1 MRVDFLS
8 GRYSPRFAGH
18 RIRRVASMEE
28 YGRIVIFTTPSK
40 SDGVRRHIEQTVD
53 SKGKHLD
60 LLLKQLPSL
69 DDAVHLLNSGSGD
82 LIAMSPEEWEQI
94 RDNRFTLVGIL
105 PRREPTWVLVS
116 DDNPDRLVKEP
127 LVVCDSE
134 LMSRQFQRVR
144 PDATI
149 LQSGMVIEDSVLEER
164 ETWMSIE
171 QLRSRGEIDG
181 YIIPRSLYTMLNIRS
196 RRHTL
201 GLQREQPR
209 GLRER
214 FIPPPMH
221 GFTLLVG
228 RFGFPSE
235 VVESLCDQPAMVA
248 YEVEHMLMNNL
259 PEEFRGMTG
268 IFVEQ
273 RKLGSLMNESKKN
286 NDGFFE
292 KFYIDTENKPI
303 RSGPQIEVFLESLDH
318 QGRVAFGCYKVI
330 ELEAMRLGTIN
341 ILREFE
347 SIGLQLSTDFEELKR
362 APETLPEEYKFA
374 REKLF
379 KLHKNGNRE
388 SDLDEN

>member
-8 GRYSPRFAGH
+8 GRYSPSFAGH
-18 RIRRVASMEE
+18 CIRRVASMAD

-40 SDGVRRHIEQTVD
+40 SDGVRRHIEQTVE
-53 SKGKHLD
+53 SKGKNID

-69 DDAVHLLNSGSGD
+69 DDAVHLLDSGSGD
-82 LIAMSPEEWEQI
+82 LIAISPEEWEQI
-94 RDNRFTLVGIL
+94 KDNRFALVGIL

-127 LVVCDSE
+127 LIVCDSE
-134 LMSRQFQRVR
+134 LMSRQFRRVR
-144 PDATI
+144 PDAT
-149 LQSGMVIEDSVLEER
+149 LQQSGTLIEDSGLEER
-164 ETWMSIE
+164 ELWMSIE
-171 QLRSRGEIDG
+171 QLRIDGEIDG
-181 YIIPRSLYTMLNIRS
+181 YIVPRSLYSMLNIRS

-228 RFGFPSE
+228 RSGFPSE
-235 VVESLCDQPAMVA
+235 EVDSLCDHSAMVA
-248 YEVEHMLMNNL
+248 YDVEHMLMKNL
-259 PEEFRGMTG
+259 PKEYSGLTG

-273 RKLGSLMNESKKN
+273 RKLGSLMTESKKN

-292 KFYIDTENKPI
+292 KFYVDTENKPI
-303 RSGPQIEVFLESLDH
+303 RSGPQIEIFMESLDH

-362 APETLPEEYKFA
+362 APEILPEEYKYA

-379 KLHKNGNRE
+379 RLHENENRE
-388 SDLDEN
+388 SNLDEK

>member
-8 GRYSPRFAGH
+8 GRYSPSFAGH
-18 RIRRVASMEE
+18 CIRRVASMED

-40 SDGVRRHIEQTVD
+40 SDGVRRHIEQTVE

-69 DDAVHLLNSGSGD
+69 DDAVHLLDSGSGD
-82 LIAMSPEEWEQI
+82 LIAISPEEWEQI
-94 RDNRFTLVGIL
+94 RDNRFVLVGIL

-116 DDNPDRLVKEP
+116 DDNPDRLIKEP
-127 LVVCDSE
+127 LIVCDSE
-134 LMSRQFQRVR
+134 LMARQFRRVR
-144 PDATI
+144 PDATL
-149 LQSGMVIEDSVLEER
+149 LQSETVIDDSGLEER
-164 ETWMSIE
+164 ELWMSIE
-171 QLRSRGEIDG
+171 QLRIEGKIDG
-181 YIIPRSLYTMLNIRS
+181 YIVPRSLYSMLNIRS

-228 RFGFPSE
+228 RLGFPHE
-235 VVESLCDQPAMVA
+235 EVESLCDHSAMVA
-248 YEVEHMLMNNL
+248 YDVEDMLMKNL
-259 PEEFRGMTG
+259 PEEYSGLTG

-292 KFYIDTENKPI
+292 KFYVDTENKPI
-303 RSGPQIEVFLESLDH
+303 RSGPQIEVFMESLDH

-362 APETLPEEYKFA
+362 APETLPEEYKYA

-379 KLHKNGNRE
+379 KLRENENRE
-388 SDLDEN
+388 SNLDEK

>member
-8 GRYSPRFAGH
+8 GRYSPSFAGH
-18 RIRRVASMEE
+18 CIRRVVSMEDDS
-28 YGRIVIFTTPSK
+28 RIVIFTTPSK
-40 SDGVRRHIEQTVD
+40 SDGVRRHIEQTVE
-53 SKGKHLD
+53 SKGKNLD

-69 DDAVHLLNSGSGD
+69 DDAVHLLDSGSGD
-82 LIAMSPEEWEQI
+82 LIAMSPEEWDHI
-94 RDNRFTLVGIL
+94 SDDRFALVGIL

-134 LMSRQFQRVR
+134 LMSRQFRRVR
-144 PDATI
+144 PDSTI
-149 LQSGMVIEDSVLEER
+149 RHSAMVIDDSGRDER
-164 ETWMSIE
+164 EVWMSIE
-171 QLRSRGEIDG
+171 QLRIEGKIDG
-181 YIIPRSLYTMLNIRS
+181 YIVPRALYSMLNIRS

-201 GLQREQPR
+201 GLQREQPK

-228 RFGFPSE
+228 RVGFPSNK
-235 VVESLCDQPAMVA
+235 VESLCEQSAMVA
-248 YEVEHMLMNNL
+248 YDVECMLMNNL
-259 PEEFRGMTG
+259 PEEFRDLTG

-303 RSGPQIEVFLESLDH
+303 RSGPQIEVFLECLDH
-318 QGRVAFGCYKVI
+318 RGRVSFGCYKVI
-330 ELEAMRLGTIN
+330 EIESMRLGTIN

-362 APETLPEEYKFA
+362 APETLPEEYKYA
-374 REKLF
+374 RGKLF
-379 KLHKNGNRE
+379 KLHENENRE
-388 SDLDEN
+388 

>member
-8 GRYSPRFAGH
+8 GRYSPSFAGH
-18 RIRRVASMEE
+18 CIRRVASMED

-40 SDGVRRHIEQTVD
+40 SDGVRRHIEQTVE

-69 DDAVHLLNSGSGD
+69 DDAVHLLDSGSGD
-82 LIAMSPEEWEQI
+82 LIAMSPEEWEKI
-94 RDNRFTLVGIL
+94 RDNRFALVGIL

-116 DDNPDRLVKEP
+116 DDNPDRLIKEP
-127 LVVCDSE
+127 LIVCDSE
-134 LMSRQFQRVR
+134 LMARQFRRVR
-144 PDATI
+144 PDAT
-149 LQSGMVIEDSVLEER
+149 LRQSETVIDDSGLEER
-164 ETWMSIE
+164 ELWMSIE
-171 QLRSRGEIDG
+171 QLRIEGKIDG
-181 YIIPRSLYTMLNIRS
+181 YIVPRSLYSMLNIRS

-228 RFGFPSE
+228 RLGFPPE
-235 VVESLCDQPAMVA
+235 EVESLCDHSAMVA
-248 YEVEHMLMNNL
+248 YDVEDMLMKNL
-259 PEEFRGMTG
+259 PEKYSGLTG

-292 KFYIDTENKPI
+292 KFYVDTENKPI
-303 RSGPQIEVFLESLDH
+303 RSGPQIEVFMESLDH

-362 APETLPEEYKFA
+362 APETLPEEYKYA

-379 KLHKNGNRE
+379 KLHENENRE
-388 SDLDEN
+388 SNLDEK